1 MKRLII
7 LLSILVISTDI
18 IARQQ
23 DNNFKIGDLYYRIIS
38 EEERTCEV
46 VSGNYQNKE
55 FTIPSHVTIIGDE
68 FTVIGINNRAF
79 CAFGYL
85 ESITFPQ
92 TIRYIGDSTF
102 YNCFQLKSIE
112 LPDNLESI
120 GEGCFSYSHI
130 ESIKIPDKI
139 RVIKR
144 NTFSLCRLKK
154 VIFPEELDSIES
166 DAFWQNWGLA
176 DISPFPEG
184 TVYIGDRAFQM
195 CSVNEI
201 TLPESL
207 KYIGESAFEYC
218 RIQELY
224 IPKNVVYLGNN
235 FVGAGVGARARLS
248 AINVNPEN
256 EFYSSIDGVL
266 YDKTLTRLIV
276 CPQNHK
282 GDLILPE
289 SVTLLDRYS
298 FSFCDS
304 IESIT
309 FPKGLRSIGEYGFYY
324 ANVLSSLSLPENLE
338 SIGNSCFAYSSI
350 PSVSIPAS
358 ISYLGEEAFKGNG
371 FTEFIC
377 DDGHTNYATIDGVL
391 YNKDLSELISY
402 PNLKPTETFVV
413 PGHVK
418 SICDYAFYCNSEKPS
433 PLTTISFENGLE
445 GMGIDNFHYFK
456 NLTTVELPASIKTVG
471 RNSFYDCV
479 KIQDVTIYATT
490 PPSNAGNLPD
500 SSRKL
505 HVLPE
510 CVDLYKNRT
519 PWSWF
524 GRIIGD
530 AVAGM
535 EGIPLDLDYKD
546 SQFFTIDGKPTESM
560 NPGKI
565 LVQKSSSGESKKIIV
580 R

>member
-1 MKRLII
+1 MKRFFI
-7 LLSILVISTDI
+7 LLSILVISTGI
-18 IARQQ
+18 NARHQ
-23 DNNFKIGDLYYRIIS
+23 DNNFRIGDLYYKITSEEDRTCVVVGATLRIS
-38 EEERTCEV
+38 EFV
-46 VSGNYQNKE
+46 
-55 FTIPSHVTIIGDE
+55 IPSHVTIIGDE
-68 FTVIGINNRAF
+68 FTVIGINKYAF
-79 CAFGYL
+79 ISNHDIT
-85 ESITFPQ
+85 SISCPP
-92 TIRYIGDSTF
+92 TIRFIGDSAF
-102 YNCFQLKSIE
+102 YHCSRLKSIE
-112 LPDNLESI
+112 LPDSLESI
-120 GEGCFSYSHI
+120 GEMCFSLSGI

-139 RVIKR
+139 RVIKK
-144 NTFSLCRLKK
+144 NTFFACSLKK

-166 DAFWQNWGLA
+166 EAFYQCGGLT

-184 TVYIGDRAFQM
+184 TIYIGERAFQM
-195 CSVNEI
+195 CPVNEI

-207 KYIGESAFEYC
+207 KYIGESAFEDC

-224 IPKNVVYLGNN
+224 IPKNVVYLGYK
-235 FVGAGVGARARLS
+235 FVAPNIFSCLS

-256 EFYSSIDGVL
+256 DFYSSIDGVL
-266 YDKTLTRLIV
+266 YDKQMTRLIV
-276 CPQNHK
+276 CPKMYEGN
-282 GDLILPE
+282 LTLPE
-289 SVTLLDRYS
+289 TITSIDD
-298 FSFCDS
+298 FCFYLCNN

-309 FPKGLRSIGEYGFYY
+309 FPKGLKSIGKYSFYY

-338 SIGNSCFAYSSI
+338 SVGDHCFAYSSI
-350 PSVSIPAS
+350 PSIFISAS
-358 ISYLGEEAFKGNG
+358 ISYLGKEAFSGNG

-377 DDGHTNYATIDGVL
+377 DEGNPNYATIDGLL
-391 YNKDLSELISY
+391 YNKDLSELIAY
-402 PNLKPTETFVV
+402 PSLKPTETFVV

-418 SICDYAFYCNSEKPS
+418 AICDFAFYCNWEKPS

-456 NLTTVELPASIKTVG
+456 NLTTVELPASIKTIG
-471 RNSFYDCV
+471 RNSFYGCDN
-479 KIQDVTIYATT
+479 IQDVTIYATT
-490 PPSNAGNLPD
+490 PPSNAGHLPD
-500 SSRKL
+500 SNRKL

-546 SQFFTIDGKPTESM
+546 SQFFTIDGKPAESM
-560 NPGKI
+560 KSNRI
-565 LVQKSSSGESKKIIV
+565 MIRKSSLGQSEKIIV

>member
-46 VSGNYQNKE
+46 VAGNYQNKE

-112 LPDNLESI
+112 LPDSLESI

-144 NTFSLCRLKK
+144 NTFSLCHLKK

-166 DAFWQNWGLA
+166 EAFWQNRGLA

-195 CSVNEI
+195 CPVNEI

-207 KYIGESAFEYC
+207 KYIGESAFEDC

-224 IPKNVVYLGNN
+224 IPKNVVYLGYK
-235 FVGAGVGARARLS
+235 FVAPNIFSCLS

-256 EFYSSIDGVL
+256 DFYSSIDGVL
-266 YDKTLTRLIV
+266 YDKQMTRLIV
-276 CPQNHK
+276 CPKMYEGN
-282 GDLILPE
+282 LTLPE
-289 SVTLLDRYS
+289 TITSIDD
-298 FSFCDS
+298 FCFYLCNN

-309 FPKGLRSIGEYGFYY
+309 FPKGLKSIGEYGFYY

-338 SIGNSCFAYSSI
+338 SIGNRCFAYSSI

-358 ISYLGEEAFKGNG
+358 ISYLGKEAFKGNG

-377 DDGHTNYATIDGVL
+377 DEGNPNYATIDG
-391 YNKDLSELISY
+391 
-402 PNLKPTETFVV
+402 
-413 PGHVK
+413 
-418 SICDYAFYCNSEKPS
+418 
-433 PLTTISFENGLE
+433 SFENGLE

-456 NLTTVELPASIKTVG
+456 NLTTVELPASIKTIG
-471 RNSFYDCV
+471 RNFYDCDN
-479 KIQDVTIYATT
+479 IQDVTIYATT
-490 PPSNAGNLPD
+490 PPSDAGYLPD
-500 SSRKL
+500 SNRKL

-510 CVDLYKNRT
+510 CVNLYKNKT
-519 PWSWF
+519 PWSGF

>member
-1 MKRLII
+1 MKRFVI
-7 LLSILVISTDI
+7 LLSILVISTGI
-18 IARQQ
+18 NARQQ

-46 VSGNYQNKE
+46 VAGNYQNKE

-120 GEGCFSYSHI
+120 GEGCFSLSHI

-144 NTFSLCRLKK
+144 NTFSHCSLKK

-166 DAFWQNWGLA
+166 EAFCQCHGLT

-184 TVYIGDRAFQM
+184 TIYIGERAFRM
-195 CSVNEI
+195 CPVNEI

-207 KYIGESAFEYC
+207 KYIGESAFEDC

-224 IPKNVVYLGNN
+224 IPKNVVYLGYK
-235 FVGAGVGARARLS
+235 FVAPNIFSCLS

-256 EFYSSIDGVL
+256 DFYSSIDGVL
-266 YDKTLTRLIV
+266 YDKQMTRLIV
-276 CPQNHK
+276 CPKMYEGN
-282 GDLILPE
+282 LTLPE
-289 SVTLLDRYS
+289 TITSIDD
-298 FSFCDS
+298 FCFYLCNN

-309 FPKGLRSIGEYGFYY
+309 FPKGLKSIGEYGFYY

-338 SIGNSCFAYSSI
+338 SIGNRCFAYSSI

-358 ISYLGEEAFKGNG
+358 ISYLGKEAFKGNG

-377 DDGHTNYATIDGVL
+377 DEGNPNYATIDGVL
-391 YNKDLSELISY
+391 YNRDLSELIAY

-418 SICDYAFYCNSEKPS
+418 SICDYAFYCNWEKPS

-456 NLTTVELPASIKTVG
+456 NLTTVELPASIKTIG
-471 RNSFYDCV
+471 RNFYDCDN
-479 KIQDVTIYATT
+479 IQDVTIYATT
-490 PPSNAGNLPD
+490 PPSDAGYLPD
-500 SSRKL
+500 SNRKL

-510 CVDLYKNRT
+510 CVNLYKNKT
-519 PWSWF
+519 PWSGF